1 MHRNSIRDLEFDTV
15 RHFPLNL
22 SVSLEFLLRNER
34 LARVSTPPYSFGSSF
49 NASISIWFE
58 FLIRIVRICRT
69 LENQPLE
76 FATVRHFL
84 LNLSV
89 SPELLLTNERL
100 ARVSTP
106 PYAFGSSFNASI
118 SIWIGFLIRIIQ
130 IYGTLH
136 NSNRVHL
143 LNGSVGSEAQAFDI
157 PNLCNCL
164 NF

>member
-1 MHRNSIRDLEFDTV
+1 MHKNSIRDLEFDTV

-69 LENQPLE
+69 PENQPLE
-76 FATVRHFL
+76 FAIVRHFL

-89 SPELLLTNERL
+89 SPELLLTNQRL

-118 SIWIGFLIRIIQ
+118 CSKRCPAHAESQ
-130 IYGTLH
+130 ST
-136 NSNRVHL
+136 
-143 LNGSVGSEAQAFDI
+143 AQATQTPWGLGRTDPSWGLGNSF
-157 PNLCNCL
+157 
-164 NF
+164 